1 MGYGEQQI
9 HELEET
15 IARTDC
21 DVVVI
26 ATPVDLRRI
35 ISIRQPTCRVR
46 YEFQEIGSPTLRQV
60 LHNFIGSVEYS
71 FKTAHKML

>member
-1 MGYGEQQI
+1 L

-15 IARTDC
+15 IRNTDC

-35 ISIRQPTCRVR
+35 IKIAQPTCRVT
-46 YEFQEIGSPTLRQV
+46 YEIEEIGEPTLKQV
-60 LHNFIGSVEYS
+60 LEDFVARGDSHARS
-71 FKTAHKML
+71 